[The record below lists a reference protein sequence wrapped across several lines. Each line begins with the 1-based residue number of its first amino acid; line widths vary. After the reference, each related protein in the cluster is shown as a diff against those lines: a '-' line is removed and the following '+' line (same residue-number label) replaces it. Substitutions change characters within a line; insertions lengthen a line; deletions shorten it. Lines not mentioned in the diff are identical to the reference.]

1 MIGNHYLLAVF
12 AVMSLSAYCGY
23 AWNHTTLPVY
33 LFKLLAKLKLLK
45 EENRKSL
52 ESVYTRD
59 DWQLWSTVVFPD
71 FITSWLNCHICQ
83 APYVAGL
90 FSWLILYK
98 SGGFSFSYSFLG
110 WCLSLIAVIKLQET
124 NGPHAA
130 VPASKSTNL
139 EKVKS
144 TIKKY
149 KMPEDLTKHQ
159 GPLDKVAEYTVD
171 KIVPK
176 PQNKTEL
183 NPSVLNVFSNSVLS
197 LQQAQ
202 NLANSLVEKTL
213 NEAKDKSTQ
222 QLEQVADQYKLW
234 QKEMGIET
242 KDGPNGENIIVGY
255 NPVLLETMK
264 FFKKEEPCFFPG
276 CEELR
281 EQHARELESK
291 GAECPSCVKGEL
303 QRKYMVLVK
312 RALETIKNQP
322 PSNA

>member
-1 MIGNHYLLAVF
+1 MIGNNYLLAVL
-12 AVMSLSAYCGY
+12 AVVSVSAYCGY

-33 LFKLLAKLKLLK
+33 LFKLLAKLKLLR
-45 EENRKSL
+45 EENQKSL
-52 ESVYTRD
+52 ESTYTRD

-71 FITSWLNCHICQ
+71 FISSWLNCHICQ
-83 APYVAGL
+83 APYVSGL

-98 SGGFSFSYSFLG
+98 FGGFSFSYSFLG

-124 NGPHAA
+124 NGHHMGSPENQ
-130 VPASKSTNL
+130 STNL

-144 TIKKY
+144 IVKKY
-149 KMPEDLTKHQ
+149 KMPEDLTKHK
-159 GPLDKVAEYTVD
+159 GSLEKIVEYTVD
-171 KIVPK
+171 KVIPK
-176 PQNKTEL
+176 PQNKVEVNT
-183 NPSVLNVFSNSVLS
+183 SVLDAFSNSVLP
-197 LQQAQ
+197 LHQAQ
-202 NLANSLVEKTL
+202 NLVNSLVEKTL
-213 NEAKDKSTQ
+213 NEAKDKSAQ
-222 QLEQVADQYKLW
+222 QLDRVADQYKLW

-242 KDGPNGENIIVGY
+242 KAGPNGENIIVGY

-281 EQHARELESK
+281 EQHDQELAAK
-291 GAECPSCVKGEL
+291 GTDCPSCVKSEL

-312 RALETIKNQP
+312 KALEALKTQ